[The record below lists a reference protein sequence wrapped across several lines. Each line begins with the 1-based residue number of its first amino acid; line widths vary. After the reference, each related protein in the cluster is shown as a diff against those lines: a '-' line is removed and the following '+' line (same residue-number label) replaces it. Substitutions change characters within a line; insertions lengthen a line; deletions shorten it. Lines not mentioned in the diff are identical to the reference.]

1 MNVTDTY
8 VLSLPLCLS
17 NSRFPPNPPPK
28 PPPLVPLPLGPPRP
42 RGRPEKPPLGSIR
55 PPNPPSGLSL
65 KDLYKLYKISI
76 EHLQMQLIVLITEI
90 LIKKKMQSNV
100 KKVHMQF
107 DFLISFVSSQ
117 HLCVAKTKVLF
128 INLHTSGCQD
138 ILTRNKVAATA
149 VFHY

>member
-65 KDLYKLYKISI
+65 KLIRKDLKYNASSD
-76 EHLQMQLIVLITEI
+76 
-90 LIKKKMQSNV
+90 IKPMLSKACGM
-100 KKVHMQF
+100 
-107 DFLISFVSSQ
+107 
-117 HLCVAKTKVLF
+117 
-128 INLHTSGCQD
+128 
-138 ILTRNKVAATA
+138 
-149 VFHY
+149 